1 MNGSSD
7 AAVEAT
13 RTAASTTQPPLDPLD
28 FDAPRFTI
36 EKPSVRYDEQGDAT
50 DAERSAAAA
59 HAFMHDMTRATA
71 VYLESCIH
79 CGHCAEACHFYVT
92 SGDPRYTPIWKLEPL
107 KQFYRREAGPF
118 RWFYKTFSSKKDVTA
133 ATLREWQELLYDA
146 CTMCGRCTLACP
158 MGIDIA
164 GLVAQARHAM
174 FAAGLVPHELH
185 AVAERA
191 EREGSPLGAT
201 PKVLKERIAWLA
213 DEHDVEIALDR
224 PQAEILVTLSSIEIM
239 KYPGALVALAK
250 ILNRMGASWTIRSDG
265 YEATNF
271 GLFSGNVD
279 WQRDMSLRII
289 RAAISCGAK
298 TLVLPE
304 CGHAYG
310 ALRWQG
316 ANMYGKPLP
325 FRVLHI
331 SEFLAD
337 AVREGRLPLKP
348 LQGSIT
354 FHDPC
359 QVSRRGGA
367 TSAPREVLTALGA
380 DLREMPPAG
389 DANWCCGGGGGV
401 VTLHRADAHR
411 YRAFAIKMAQVE
423 ASGAERLATSCSN
436 CRLTFD
442 DGRAHYDWDR
452 KMESLLE
459 LTAEQLDARGGD
471 GKASA

>member
-1 MNGSSD
+1 MKRPDFDFPGNGVPKPAVRYDKQDDTAD
-7 AAVEAT
+7 AVRVAHAMDAFEKNLT
-13 RTAASTTQPPLDPLD
+13 RTAAT
-28 FDAPRFTI
+28 
-36 EKPSVRYDEQGDAT
+36 
-50 DAERSAAAA
+50 
-59 HAFMHDMTRATA
+59 
-71 VYLESCIH
+71 YLESCIR
-79 CGHCAEACHFYVT
+79 CGHCADACHFYVT
-92 SGDPRYTPIWKLEPL
+92 SHDSQYTPIWKL
-107 KQFYRREAGPF
+107 RPF
-118 RWFYKTFSSKKDVTA
+118 QKFYKNKKITA
-133 ATLREWQELLYDA
+133 QELRQWQELLYDS

-201 PKVLKERIAWLA
+201 PKVLKERIDWLA
-213 DEHDVEIALDR
+213 DEHEVEIALDR
-224 PQAEILVTLSSIEIM
+224 PQADVMITLSSIEIM
-239 KYPGALVALAK
+239 KYPMALVALAK
-250 ILNRMGASWTIRSDG
+250 ILKRLGASWTIRSDG

-271 GLFSGNVD
+271 GLFSGNLD
-279 WQRDMSLRII
+279 WQRDMSLRLID
-289 RAAISCGAK
+289 AAIACQAN

-316 ANMYGKPLP
+316 ANMRGKPLP

-331 SEFLAD
+331 SEFLAE
-337 AVREGRLPLKP
+337 AVREGRLPLRP
-348 LQGSIT
+348 LEGSIT

-367 TSAPREVLTALGA
+367 TGAPREILASLKA
-380 DLREMPPAG
+380 NLKEMPPSG

-401 VTLHRADAHR
+401 VTLHRADEHR
-411 YRAFAIKMAQVE
+411 HRAFRIKMAQVE
-423 ASGAERLATSCSN
+423 ATGAARLATSCSN

-442 DGRAHYDWDR
+442 DGRAHYPHYQWDR
-452 KMESLLE
+452 TMESLLE
-459 LTAEQLDARGGD
+459 LVAAQL
-471 GKASA
+471 S

>member
-1 MNGSSD
+1 MTKG
-7 AAVEAT
+7 T
-13 RTAASTTQPPLDPLD
+13 QTALEPRD
-28 FDAPRFTI
+28 FDASRLALS
-36 EKPSVRYDEQGDAT
+36 KPALRHDQQGDASA
-50 DAERSAAAA
+50 AERAAAA
-59 HAFMHDMTRATA
+59 VRAFMRDMTRATA

-92 SGDPRYTPIWKLEPL
+92 SGDPQYTPIWKLEPL
-107 KQFYRREAGPF
+107 KQVYQRETGPL
-118 RWFYKTFSSKKDVTA
+118 RWFYKTFSSKKAITVEKLA
-133 ATLREWQELLYDA
+133 QWQQLLYDS

-158 MGIDIA
+158 MSIDIA
-164 GLVAQARHAM
+164 GLVGQARHAM

-201 PKVLKERIAWLA
+201 PKVLKERVEWLA

-224 PQAEILVTLSSIEIM
+224 PQAAILITLSSIEIM
-239 KYPGALVALAK
+239 KYPAALVALAK

-271 GLFSGNVD
+271 GLFSGNLE

-289 RAAISCGAK
+289 RAAIACAAK
-298 TLVLPE
+298 TVVLPE

-310 ALRWQG
+310 ALRWEG

-331 SEFLAD
+331 SEFLAE
-337 AVREGRLPLKP
+337 AVRERRLPLRR

-367 TSAPREVLTALGA
+367 TAAPREVMAALGA
-380 DLREMPPAG
+380 DLREMSPAG

-411 YRAFAIKMAQVE
+411 HRAFAIKMAQVQ
-423 ASGAERLATSCSN
+423 ASGAERLATSCSS

-442 DGRAHYDWDR
+442 DGRAHYDWDK

-459 LTAEQLDARGGD
+459 LVAEQLVGAG
-471 GKASA
+471 

>member
-1 MNGSSD
+1 MN
-7 AAVEAT
+7 E
-13 RTAASTTQPPLDPLD
+13 LD
-28 FDAPRFTI
+28 FDTPRFTI
-36 EKPSVRYDEQGDAT
+36 RKPEVRYDKQGDVP
-50 DAERSAAAA
+50 DAERAERAMQAFAKDMSRSAA
-59 HAFMHDMTRATA
+59 T
-71 VYLESCIH
+71 YLESCIR

-92 SGDPRYTPIWKLEPL
+92 SGDPQFTPIWKLEP
-107 KQFYRREAGPF
+107 F
-118 RWFYKTFSSKKDVTA
+118 RKAYKGKSVSADQ
-133 ATLREWQELLYDA
+133 LRGWQELLYDS

-201 PKVLKERIAWLA
+201 PKVLKERVEWLA
-213 DEHDVEIALDR
+213 DEHEVDIHLDR
-224 PQAEILVTLSSIEIM
+224 PQADIIVSLSSIEIM
-239 KYPGALVALAK
+239 KYPAALVATAR
-250 ILNRMGASWTIRSDG
+250 ILNRLGESWTIRSDG

-271 GLFSGNVD
+271 GLFSGNLD
-279 WQRDMSLRII
+279 WQRDMSLRVI
-289 RAAISCGAK
+289 RAAVAAKAK
-298 TLVLPE
+298 TLILPE

-310 ALRWQG
+310 AMRWHG
-316 ANMYGKPLP
+316 ANRYGKPLP

-331 SEFLAD
+331 SEFLAE
-337 AVREGRLPLKP
+337 AVSGGRLKLKP
-348 LQGSIT
+348 LQGSVT
-354 FHDPC
+354 YHDPC

-367 TSAPREVLTALGA
+367 TGAAREVLAGLNA
-380 DLREMPPAG
+380 DVKEMPPSG

-411 YRAFAIKMAQVE
+411 YRAFEIKMKQVE
-423 ASGAERLATSCSN
+423 AAGAERMATACSN

-442 DGRAHYDWDR
+442 DGQAHYKWDR

-459 LTAEQLDARGGD
+459 LVAGQLDEG
-471 GKASA
+471 